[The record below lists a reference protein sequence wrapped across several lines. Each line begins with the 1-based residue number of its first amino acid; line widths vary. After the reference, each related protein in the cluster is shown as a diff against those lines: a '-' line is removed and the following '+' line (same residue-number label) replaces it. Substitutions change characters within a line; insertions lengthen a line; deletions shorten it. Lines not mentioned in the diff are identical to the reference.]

1 MKKNGNDNLEEEKK
15 QLEKRLKEIK
25 EEEKKN
31 KKKIR
36 GRVLRKTKL
45 SSNTKNNDEAKT
57 IEYIEPSVENND
69 FSSYTNANY
78 NTSCSKIKDN
88 NSNIYQ
94 SPDSK
99 T

>member
-36 GRVLRKTKL
+36 GRVQENDAGYVLRKVFADDRIWRQWRRT
-45 SSNTKNNDEAKT
+45 A
-57 IEYIEPSVENND
+57 
-69 FSSYTNANY
+69 
-78 NTSCSKIKDN
+78 DN
-88 NSNIYQ
+88 RHKV
-94 SPDSK
+94 PEE
-99 T
+99 